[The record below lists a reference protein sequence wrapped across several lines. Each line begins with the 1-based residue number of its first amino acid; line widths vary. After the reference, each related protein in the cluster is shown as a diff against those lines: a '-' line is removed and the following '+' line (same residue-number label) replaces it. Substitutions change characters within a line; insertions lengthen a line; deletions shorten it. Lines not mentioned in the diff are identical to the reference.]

1 MERIVLVIHLMIAA
15 ALVAVVLMQKS
26 EGGALGIGGGGMS
39 NFMTGRGTANVL
51 TRATAILAACFMLT
65 SLILVILPQLGGHRP
80 SIVPQPLPVQ
90 QQMPAAPTAPAGTSG
105 TNSSGTNSS
114 GTTGQA
120 PAAPAAPVP
129 ATPAAPTVPL
139 GQ

>member
-1 MERIVLVIHLMIAA
+1 MIQVVLVIHLMVAV
-15 ALVAVVLMQKS
+15 ALIGVVLMQKS

-65 SLILVILPQLGGHRP
+65 SVLLVVIPRLGAQAP
-80 SIVPQPLPVQ
+80 SIIPTGSTTLP
-90 QQMPAAPTAPAGTSG
+90 MPAPTAPA
-105 TNSSGTNSS
+105 
-114 GTTGQA
+114 
-120 PAAPAAPVP
+120 VP
-129 ATPAAPTVPL
+129 ATPPAPTVPS

>member
-1 MERIVLVIHLMIAA
+1 
-15 ALVAVVLMQKS
+15 MQKS

-65 SLILVILPQLGGHRP
+65 SLVLVILPQLGGHRP
-80 SIVPQPLPVQ
+80 SILPTSVPAQ
-90 QQMPAAPTAPAGTSG
+90 QV
-105 TNSSGTNSS
+105 
-114 GTTGQA
+114 
-120 PAAPAAPVP
+120 PAAPAAPASTAPAPATTGQTAPAQPAAP
-129 ATPAAPTVPL
+129 ATPPAPSVPL